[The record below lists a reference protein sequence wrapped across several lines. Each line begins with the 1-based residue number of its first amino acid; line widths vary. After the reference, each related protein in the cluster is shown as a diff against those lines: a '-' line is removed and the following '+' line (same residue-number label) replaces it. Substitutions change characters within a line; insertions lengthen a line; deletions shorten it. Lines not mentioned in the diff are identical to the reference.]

1 MDDFRRIFYKKYH
14 TEFNLIINA
23 SDRRVIESL
32 FAHYDRK
39 ILPKIKNF
47 SPDSKILELG
57 CGPGYL
63 LDYLKLL
70 NYNNTLGIDI
80 SKEQIEIA
88 KSKNHK
94 VIQTDVFDFLR
105 NTSDSWDIVFAFDF
119 IEHFTKDELIHL
131 MELIY
136 NVLNKNGLIFLR
148 TPNGQGIFPG
158 QVIYGD
164 LTHQTILN
172 PNSLTQLLIQSGF
185 RQIYFIENSP
195 VVKNLNGLIRLFL
208 WKLIKLFLNFIKM
221 VESGGKQDIWTQ
233 DFYCIAKK

>member
-1 MDDFRRIFYKKYH
+1 MINHRTKLYEHYHSDFNSRIS
-14 TEFNLIINA
+14 NINA
-23 SDRRVIESL
+23 KVLISL
-32 FAHYDRK
+32 YHHYDIK
-39 ILPKIKNF
+39 ILPFLKSFDKDIN
-47 SPDSKILELG
+47 ILELG

-63 LDYLKLL
+63 LDYLKLKGFK
-70 NYNNTLGIDI
+70 NFKAIDI
-80 SKEQIEIA
+80 SNEQIELA
-88 KSKNHK
+88 KAKGHNVK
-94 VIQTDVFDFLR
+94 VDDVFLYLKNSSEKFDA
-105 NTSDSWDIVFAFDF
+105 IFAFDLV
-119 IEHFTKDELIHL
+119 EHFTKDELL
-131 MELIY
+131 ELTDLVF
-136 NVLNKNGLIFLR
+136 NSLNNEGLLFIR

-195 VVKNLNGLIRLFL
+195 VGKNLNGLIRLFL